1 MSDPRSSDQ
10 TDADQDEQQAQSLP
24 DGSGPASNTGGDT
37 GDDDQFQG

>member
-10 TDADQDEQQAQSLP
+10 TDDEQQAETLP

>member
-10 TDADQDEQQAQSLP
+10 TDDDQEQQSETLP